1 MQSNESPPPAMT
13 TVSVMQ
19 ESHQHGDEHCS
30 HEEEGEEKEEL
41 RLTDCVEF
49 RPDDEVHTTG

>member
-1 MQSNESPPPAMT
+1 MT